1 MRCPTV
7 RIKDDRSPDGY
18 IVINESDLTDKHE
31 LFPDDLPPYSQTTTD
46 IPILQQQA
54 PVVVAI
60 PDYWE
65 DMHWKKQVK
74 LAKALG
80 RQDTGRELSGEQA
93 KQFIRLKVAER
104 DGQ

>member
-7 RIKDDRSPDGY
+7 RVKSEHSPDGY
-18 IVINESDLTDKHE
+18 IVINESDLTDAHE
-31 LFPDDLPPYSQTTTD
+31 VVKEENQIPEFLPNRNLSEPQ
-46 IPILQQQA
+46 IPA
-54 PVVVAI
+54 N
-60 PDYWE
+60 WE

-80 RQDTGRELSGEQA
+80 RQDFGRELSGEQA
-93 KQFIRLKVAER
+93 KEFIRLKVAER